1 MPELSDPLGAPKIV
15 TGVDYMD
22 ALARL
27 GYNVENMSSP
37 LPVMS
42 KIAQSA
48 TSLVD
53 NQYNQALQWQKDKA
67 GIQEAVARANNIDSV
82 TDYNNQA
89 LDLRLKDMDLRN
101 KQAQQTLDFA
111 SDAHPIQQKL
121 LENQGKSSDLAIRQA
136 QRSVD
141 DQNEALNLVPQA
153 TSELPNPDDPDYLE
167 KRDQWRMK
175 YNKLLT
181 NPATKARMEGEF
193 QAMDGVYQGK
203 ISTQQTIAERK
214 EVSDLQMGGFIPKV
228 LNPDALMRSPDKDTY
243 MTRGRMLQARQQVE
257 MIASELP
264 DGDPA
269 KDRLQTILNEADT
282 HTKSDTGVQDIMAGK
297 SSVFDTNGRLTGTS
311 LGAAQQAEARARAL
325 STAGKPETQLEIGL
339 GQPTQK
345 GEYPSKLIIKGVTP
359 EVGQQLANRYG
370 LNPPQPPQPP
380 GAADARFLSN
390 IQDPQIRSIGERLQR
405 KEITYDQAI
414 KEMQAVKQPAPIR
427 QPGMPAGA
435 DEGTIEA
442 PSTTQTG
449 RAGTE
454 DRLATSNND
463 YKFPSGAPD
472 VLGIDRNVWA
482 NVMSEEGAE
491 PGLDPGTNHM
501 SVFGLWQDKPGAEGN
516 AFRVAI
522 QNGPHSLE
530 AYNAVTQTW
539 AKWAAASKANP
550 WELESP
556 GMQEL
561 VLADVQH
568 TGGSAKVRQAI
579 DSMGGFDAINKMD
592 PGEAIRQ
599 YSKLRLSFWRG
610 NAERVQREG
619 QWALANDGTLR
630 GGKPVAQAS
639 HMNSA
644 LPRPRTVAEARAL
657 PPGTHFLDPE
667 GNRRMVA

>member
-1 MPELSDPLGAPKIV
+1 M
-15 TGVDYMD
+15 
-22 ALARL
+22 
-27 GYNVENMSSP
+27 
-37 LPVMS
+37 
-42 KIAQSA
+42 
-48 TSLVD
+48 
-53 NQYNQALQWQKDKA
+53 
-67 GIQEAVARANNIDSV
+67 
-82 TDYNNQA
+82 
-89 LDLRLKDMDLRN
+89 
-101 KQAQQTLDFA
+101 
-111 SDAHPIQQKL
+111 
-121 LENQGKSSDLAIRQA
+121 
-136 QRSVD
+136 
-141 DQNEALNLVPQA
+141 VPQA

-175 YNKLLT
+175 YNRLLT
-181 NPATKARMEGEF
+181 NPATKARMEGEY
-193 QAMDGVYQGK
+193 QAIDGVYQGK
-203 ISTQQTIAERK
+203 ISTQQTVAKRK
-214 EVSDLQMGGFIPKV
+214 EFSDLQTGGFIPSV
-228 LNPDALMRSPDKDTY
+228 LNPDAAMRSPDSDTLL
-243 MTRGRMLQARQQVE
+243 TRGRMLQSRQQIE
-257 MIASELP
+257 MLASQLP

-370 LNPPQPPQPP
+370 LNPPQPPQPA

-414 KEMQAVKQPAPIR
+414 KEMQGIKQPAPIR
-427 QPGMPAGA
+427 QPGMPA
-435 DEGTIEA
+435 ETGTMEV

-482 NVMSEEGAE
+482 NVMSEEGRE
-491 PGLDPGTNHM
+491 FGKDGSHD
-501 SVFGLWQDKPGAEGN
+501 SVFGLWADAPGPEGQ
-516 AFRVAI
+516 AYRAVRE
-522 QNGPHSLE
+522 NGPDSLA
-530 AYNAVTQTW
+530 AYNAVTKAWTQAFLNQSRPW
-539 AKWAAASKANP
+539 DLNSPGLQEMVIADSQHQGGAAA
-550 WELESP
+550 
-556 GMQEL
+556 
-561 VLADVQH
+561 
-568 TGGSAKVRQAI
+568 RAI
-579 DSMGGFDAINKMD
+579 IDRMGGYAAVNSMDPATAINTYSELRKPLW
-592 PGEAIRQ
+592 PGNNRPFPDGASDRVT
-599 YSKLRLSFWRG
+599 R
-610 NAERVQREG
+610 ERR
-619 QWALANDGTLR
+619 WALTHDNVLS

-639 HMNSA
+639 QLNSA
-644 LPRPRTVAEARAL
+644 LPRPGSVAEARAL
-657 PPGTHFLDPE
+657 PPGSHFIDPE